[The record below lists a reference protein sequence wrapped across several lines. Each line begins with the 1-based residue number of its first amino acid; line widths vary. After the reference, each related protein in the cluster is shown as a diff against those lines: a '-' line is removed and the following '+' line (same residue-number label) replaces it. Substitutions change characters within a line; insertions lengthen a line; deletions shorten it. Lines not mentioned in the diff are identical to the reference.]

1 MYLKVAVKF
10 NSSFYT
16 LQLSTGTFGIL
27 MSCAAFIVSVCLCI
41 LFSFVCLHVCVDD
54 FTEEK
59 KAECGFSAQ
68 LFSTATQL
76 TSDLSYDF
84 L

>member
-10 NSSFYT
+10 NFSFYT
-16 LQLSTGTFGIL
+16 LQFSTDTFGIL

-54 FTEEK
+54 VIEEK
-59 KAECGFSAQ
+59 KIECGFSAQ
-68 LFSTATQL
+68 LLSTATQL
-76 TSDLSYDF
+76 TFDLSDGF
-84 L
+84 R